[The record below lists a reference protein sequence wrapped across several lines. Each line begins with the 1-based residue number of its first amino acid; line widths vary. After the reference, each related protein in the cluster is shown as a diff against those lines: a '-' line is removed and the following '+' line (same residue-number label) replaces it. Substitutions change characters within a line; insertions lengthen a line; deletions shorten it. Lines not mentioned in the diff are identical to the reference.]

1 VSDEPIKAHRIR
13 IAPLDGTGVIET
25 TGWVD
30 VGYGASP
37 WDDGSLEVPCA
48 LPERTAKS
56 FRIEGTF
63 TYSNPVLLAQILN
76 GIEPSIKYGEHRWG
90 AFA

>member
-1 VSDEPIKAHRIR
+1 MSDEPIKAHRIR
-13 IAPLDGTGVIET
+13 IARLDGTGVIET

-37 WDDGSLEVPCA
+37 GDERDMDIPCA
-48 LPERTAKS
+48 LPERATK
-56 FRIEGTF
+56 RIHLEGTF

-76 GIEPSIKYGEHRWG
+76 GVEPSIKYGEHRWG